1 MKPSRF
7 NIWLKD
13 YPEKDEYVVFNSRTQ
28 ALVKINSGL
37 KDTLDKLERLN
48 PEELSLFSRGCI
60 SALKQNGI
68 VVEDDREEEA
78 RLQDFFRQLKY
89 DSSGLP
95 FEATILTTYSCNF
108 RCVYCFEESVKDDVF
123 LSKDTGDLIVKWL
136 IRGAEERGLK
146 RVYLVYYGGEPLLN
160 VRPVYDISWQLKQW
174 AARKGIG
181 FGFGIITNGSLLN
194 PDLVEKLLTVGL
206 EEVRVTIDGR
216 RDHHNKKRPFI
227 DGRPTFDLLI
237 ENIGKIIDKVPVS
250 ISGNFDKDNFKGIPE
265 FLDYLEEL
273 GLLAKL
279 KRVDFSPLTP
289 RLGPRTNP
297 GAIELGS
304 CLSFV
309 GKDGLFNEVLEL
321 KKELL
326 RRGLKTRT
334 GLAVNACALLMREA
348 AVTIDPRGAI
358 YKCNALVGYPEFSV
372 GNVAQE
378 DFNPKFREFM
388 DIEAWKNCPQD
399 CRYLPMCQGGCR
411 FFSYLENHNFTEV
424 SCKKEYFDRITPQLI
439 KLEYQKLKD
448 SA

>member
-13 YPEKDEYVVFNSRTQ
+13 YPQKDEYVVFNSRTQ

-37 KDTLDKLERLN
+37 KETLDHLEGLN
-48 PEELSLFSRGCI
+48 LEELSLFSQGCI
-60 SALKQNGI
+60 RALKQNGI
-68 VVEDDREEEA
+68 VVEDDREEES
-78 RLQDFFRQLKY
+78 RLRDFFRQLKY

-136 IRGAEERGLK
+136 VRRAQERGFK

-174 AARKGIG
+174 AAQKGVG

-194 PDLVEKLLTVGL
+194 PDLVDKLLTVGL
-206 EEVRVTIDGR
+206 EEVRVTIDGGR
-216 RDHHNKKRPFI
+216 QDHNRKRPFA

-237 ENIGKIIDKVPVS
+237 ENIRKIIDKVPVA
-250 ISGNFDKDNFKGIPE
+250 IAGNFDQDNFAGVPQ

-279 KRVDFSPLTP
+279 KRVDFAPLTP
-289 RLGPRTNP
+289 RLGPKTNP
-297 GAIELGS
+297 AAIELGS

-309 GKDGLFNEVLEL
+309 GKDGLFKEVLAL
-321 KKELL
+321 KDELL

-334 GLAVNACALLMREA
+334 GLAVNACALLMQEA
-348 AVTIDPRGAI
+348 AVTIDPRGAL

-388 DIEAWKNCPQD
+388 DIEAWKACPPD
-399 CRYLPMCQGGCR
+399 CQYLPMCQGGCR
-411 FFSYLENHNFTEV
+411 FFSYLENNNFTEV

-448 SA
+448 PA

>member
-13 YPEKDEYVVFNSRTQ
+13 YPGKDDYVVFNSRTQ
-28 ALVKINSGL
+28 ALVKINPGL
-37 KDTLDKLERLN
+37 KDTLDKLEGLN
-48 PEELSLFSRGCI
+48 PEELSLFSQGCI

-136 IRGAEERGLK
+136 IRRAEERGFK

-160 VRPVYDISWQLKQW
+160 VRPVYDISWQIKQW
-174 AARKGIG
+174 AAGKGIS

-194 PDLVEKLLTVGL
+194 PDLVDKLLSVGL

-216 RDHHNKKRPFI
+216 REDHDRKRPFV
-227 DGRPTFDLLI
+227 DGRPSFDLLI
-237 ENIGKIIDKVPVS
+237 ENIRKIIDKVPVAV
-250 ISGNFDKDNFKGIPE
+250 SGNFDQDNFAGIPE

-279 KRVDFSPLTP
+279 SRVDFAPLTP
-289 RLGPRTNP
+289 RLGPKANP

-309 GKDGLFNEVLEL
+309 GKDGLFKEVLEL

-372 GNVAQE
+372 GNVAQD
-378 DFNPKFREFM
+378 DFNLKFQEFM
-388 DIEAWKNCPQD
+388 DIEAWKSCPRD
-399 CRYLPMCQGGCR
+399 CAYLPMCQGGCR
-411 FFSYLENHNFTEV
+411 FFSYLENNNFTEV

-439 KLEYQKLKD
+439 KLEYQKFKD